1 MKINLKTK
9 QHIVDELK
17 TRHVVW
23 FGKLEEQDF
32 VAKLVDMN
40 TLPSNDPRYE
50 NMQGDFWQHRINNP
64 NDWDDDWIYSDER
77 IGLLKNDQLFS
88 DFITELLHPSTREGS
103 DSKSLKE
110 MINYYLK
117 KDGYQIVEDE
127 EYYEENTSTYKIV
140 EINPTQ
146 IEKSFRTTD
155 SFVHEAY
162 EKIDKRLR
170 DEDYSGAVTSS
181 RTLIEYTIKDIYSQ
195 ITGDTIDKIDDLQDG
210 FKKIQKLLKLDFDK
224 TIDDNKKKILRSFV
238 TIINSLAPLFNSLG
252 DRHGSKSSAGR
263 NTALFCTDSTKIF
276 VNFLYGRLQD
286 IHGLYPSLFEK
297 LIKCLNSDLRLK
309 TKKELLADK
318 SINEII
324 SFCDEYIIGFLIDKH
339 IDETTIDSFRES
351 DIFFAFLRI
360 FSNSLKEAQLI
371 RVLNT
376 HSNNGQAVG
385 WENFLKEL
393 FSERRDLFT
402 KAVLKLISES
412 RELSEITL
420 E

>member
-23 FGKLEEQDF
+23 YGKLEEQDF
-32 VAKLVDMN
+32 VAKLVDMSI
-40 TLPSNDPRYE
+40 LPSNDPRYE

-88 DFITELLHPSTREGS
+88 DFIIELLHPSTREGS
-103 DSKSLKE
+103 DSNSLKE

-127 EYYEENTSTYKIV
+127 EYYEKNTSTYKIV

-146 IEKSFRTTD
+146 IEKSFKTTD

-170 DEDYSGAVTSS
+170 DEDYRGAVTSS
-181 RTLIEYTIKDIYSQ
+181 RTLIEYTIKDIYTQ
-195 ITGDTIDKIDDLQDG
+195 ITGDTIDKVDDLQEG

-252 DRHGSKSSAGR
+252 DRHGSKSSAER

-318 SINEII
+318 SIVEIT

-339 IDETTIDSFRES
+339 IDETPIDSFRES
-351 DIFFAFLRI
+351 DIFFAFLKI

-371 RVLNT
+371 RALGK
-376 HSNNGQAVG
+376 HCNNGQAVG

-393 FSERRDLFT
+393 RVERKDLFT
-402 KAVLKLISES
+402 KPVIKLISES
-412 RELSEITL
+412 RVLSEIIL
-420 E
+420 A

>member
-17 TRHVVW
+17 SRHVIW
-23 FGKLEEQDF
+23 FGKLD
-32 VAKLVDMN
+32 DMN
-40 TLPSNDPRYE
+40 NLPSNDPRYE

-77 IGLLKNDQLFS
+77 IGLMKNDQLFS
-88 DFITELLHPSTREGS
+88 DFLIELLHPSTREGS
-103 DSKSLKE
+103 DSKSLKD

-146 IEKSFRTTD
+146 IEKSFKTTD

-181 RTLIEYTIKDIYSQ
+181 RTLLEYTIKDIYSQ
-195 ITGDTIDKIDDLQDG
+195 ITGDTIDKIDDLQEG
-210 FKKIQKLLKLDFDK
+210 FKKVQKLLKLDFDK

-324 SFCDEYIIGFLIDKH
+324 SLCDEYLISFLINKH

-351 DIFFAFLRI
+351 DVFFAFLRI

-371 RVLNT
+371 TALNK

-393 FSERRDLFT
+393 FSEHRDLFT
-402 KAVLKLISES
+402 KSVLKLISES
-412 RELSEITL
+412 RDLSEIIL
-420 E
+420 D